1 MLDRIDASD
10 LLGNKQIKQI
20 GKKLAD
26 EVKNGNPAKHYC
38 VKRKLQDNIYE
49 CQSKGDKNMNAMM
62 NLANKPTVRDI
73 IEFKDQLLT
82 SKKIERCRNVSF
94 IDAYVHKQT
103 YFVIMDIAA

>member
-49 CQSKGDKNMNAMM
+49 C
-62 NLANKPTVRDI
+62 
-73 IEFKDQLLT
+73 
-82 SKKIERCRNVSF
+82 
-94 IDAYVHKQT
+94 
-103 YFVIMDIAA
+103 